1 MFSEFPV
8 SMNVTLGSEVMF
20 TCAVPNGAK
29 VSLSWN
35 GLSGNDIGFNS
46 SLSTEGVQ
54 WSTANFA
61 ATMRFNNTEIS
72 CNAGGVINGMG
83 VFETS
88 PPALLLLQGMWTRL
102 AHEVELT

>member
-20 TCAVPNGAK
+20 TCAVPNGSM

-35 GLSGNDIGFNS
+35 GLSGNDIHFNS
-46 SLSTEGVQ
+46 GTSSEGVK
-54 WSTANFA
+54 WIGASFT
-61 ATMRFNNTEIS
+61 ATMRFNNTDIS
-72 CNAGGVINGMG
+72 CNAGGVINGMH

-88 PPALLLLQGMWTRL
+88 PTALLLLQGMWTRL
-102 AHEVELT
+102 AHEMELT